1 MTSTLLIIRFFCF
14 FCSQF
19 CACCKSTVGLALLA
33 FLWRCHCKLNRTYEQ
48 NTQWYFPF
56 SSEWST
62 DRFISKSFHAQ
73 ITPSSHR
80 TIFGRNLNFVSIF
93 KKNLSLGWYLSW
105 FGSLTTPNK
114 TKTISNINHFKFAYK
129 PKIKLKKLP

>member
-14 FCSQF
+14 FYSQF

-62 DRFISKSFHAQ
+62 DRSMLRSHHLHIA
-73 ITPSSHR
+73 PSSHR
-80 TIFGRNLNFVSIF
+80 TIFGRNLNFVSI
-93 KKNLSLGWYLSW
+93 
-105 FGSLTTPNK
+105 
-114 TKTISNINHFKFAYK
+114 
-129 PKIKLKKLP
+129 LKKKWASDDIYLDSAHCSHDNSKQNEDNFKYQPFQIRV

>member
-1 MTSTLLIIRFFCF
+1 MTSTLLIICFFCF
-14 FCSQF
+14 FLLQF

-62 DRFISKSFHAQ
+62 DRSIFKSFHAQ

-93 KKNLSLGWYLSW
+93 KKKMSFGWYLSW
-105 FGSLTTPNK
+105 FGSLQSWQLQIK
-114 TKTISNINHFKFAYK
+114 RRQFQISTISNSRINQKSN
-129 PKIKLKKLP
+129 